1 MKRTRDRRNKHGR
14 RGPGNRCGHDRRR
27 PIRPEVKGSLP
38 NLLRIAAERLAR
50 LALPQVESELPFRFP
65 ASPRSERAEAVRAV
79 GAVMLARTDILSGR
93 VGRPR
98 AGAPRHFDG
107 LTVDHDLAPLSQIS
121 ESRTER
127 VIATFADWGWLHY
140 REVSAGRRASSDG
153 KLRLPSQPIERTP
166 DGFRGM
172 AAIRVWTPAFWAAL
186 GLTAALAEAQLARG
200 REEQKARAIGPAPL
214 RSLVRALA
222 DAHSSPPDPD
232 PRPP

>member
-1 MKRTRDRRNKHGR
+1 MKRTRDRRNRYGR

-27 PIRPEVKGSLP
+27 PIRPEVKGALP

-50 LALPQVESELPFRFP
+50 LALPRVESELPFHF
-65 ASPRSERAEAVRAV
+65 AGAPRSERAEAVRAV
-79 GAVMLARTDILSGR
+79 GAVMLARTDIVSGR

-98 AGAPRHFDG
+98 AGDPRHFDG
-107 LTVDHDLAPLSQIS
+107 LSVNHDLAPLSQIS

-127 VIATFADWGWLHY
+127 VIATFADWGWVHY
-140 REVSAGRRASSDG
+140 REVAAGRRLSSDG
-153 KLRLPSQPIERTP
+153 KLRLAAQPIERTA
-166 DGFRGM
+166 DGFRGQ

-186 GLTAALAEAQLARG
+186 GLTVALAEAQAARQ
-200 REEQKARAIGPAPL
+200 REEKKAKAIGATPL
-214 RSLVRALA
+214 RTLVRALA